1 MICYNHVTFR
11 CVTSTSQLC
20 NTVINADIILLNRIL
35 RRDKLFGRKKDAF
48 ILEF

>member
-1 MICYNHVTFR
+1 MNCYNHVIFR

-20 NTVINADIILLNRIL
+20 STVINADIISHNRIL
-35 RRDKLFGRKKDAF
+35 ARDKLFGRKKDAF